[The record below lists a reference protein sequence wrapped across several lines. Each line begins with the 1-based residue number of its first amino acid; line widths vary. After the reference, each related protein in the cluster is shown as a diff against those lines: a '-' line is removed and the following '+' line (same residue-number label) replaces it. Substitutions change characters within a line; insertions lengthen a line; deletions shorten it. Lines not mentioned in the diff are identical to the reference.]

1 MHRIAS
7 EVYFSASDLVSFAE
21 CQHLSWLDRLNL
33 DEPMTKTPDDEQ
45 AKLVQAK
52 GFEHE
57 YSYLHK
63 LRATGARIVEVP
75 DDRSPLR
82 TRAVTATTAAIRDG
96 AEVIYQAAL
105 QRGNLMGHADF
116 LVRTGD
122 PDAEGRHAYE
132 VVDTKL
138 ARTAKGKF
146 VLQLCFYS
154 DLLRDITGKLPGQM
168 HVELGNGTRQT
179 FRVADYFHYY
189 QRLLRRMLGFI
200 SAFRETLPP
209 YPVPC
214 GFCTLCH
221 WRERCETKRFADDH
235 LSAVANITRQQTARL
250 ETAKITTLRA
260 LARLP
265 PGTVVPK
272 LVPQTLEKLREQAA
286 LQLEERE
293 TGCQRAVVLQHP
305 PGEIRGFALLPK
317 PDPGD
322 LFFDM
327 EGDPLEAG
335 GLEYLFGVCFLDGR
349 KPQFKCFWAHDR
361 DAERTAFIEFMDFVA
376 ARLSA
381 YPGMHI
387 YHYAPYEKSAL
398 KRLMTSHGVREA
410 DVDNLLRNHK
420 LVDLY
425 QVVRQGLRVSKPGYS
440 IKQIES
446 FYAPKREGNV
456 QKATESIVVYERWRE
471 TSDPAL
477 LESIRSYNED
487 DCRSTWQLRE
497 WLLTLRPPGLPW
509 YTGNGAGQ
517 ALSAKPARAKSEKT
531 IAHEAALA
539 DFHSRLIGN
548 PQNKSLTPDIAEL
561 IHHLLDFHRRA
572 DKPGWWALFDRQ
584 SAEFDEL
591 LEDPEVVAGMYAP
604 TPSRA
609 CDDVF
614 RYRFPAQE
622 FKAKAGDRARSIDT
636 LREVTIVELDED
648 EQTIDVKLMLKG
660 DEAPP
665 STLSLSLG
673 APISTDVIRNA
684 LFVFAEDAIRG
695 SSANKAALDF
705 LARRIPDIK
714 GVQPGTPIINGHDP
728 LAQTIQA
735 ISNLNAS
742 YLFIQGPPGSGKT
755 YTGSHV
761 IAALLQ
767 AGKRVAVSA
776 NSHKVINNLLDAVDR
791 CMTASGA
798 SYTGMKKI
806 TTEDQ
811 GVDSAFIVNVNDS
824 KIIEKNPAQLVA
836 GTAWLLARPGLQGAF
851 DYLFLDEAGQVSLAN
866 MVAMSQCAKNIVLL
880 GDQMQLGQ
888 PIQGSHPGRSGE
900 SVLDYL
906 LDGGATIAPERGI
919 FLEKTYRMHPDVC
932 RFISEAFYDS
942 RLQSDISTH
951 SQTLILDN
959 NAHPALKPTGIVYL
973 PVTHNGCS
981 QRSEE
986 EAAVVN
992 ELVRSLLTQRYRDKT
1007 GAVIRLTL
1015 NNILVVAPYN
1025 MQVNLLKRTL
1035 PAGARVGT
1043 VDKFQGQEAEVV
1055 IVSMTTSS
1063 QEYMPRF
1070 MDFLFSKNR
1079 LNVALSRARCLS
1091 IALASD
1097 DLLNIVPTNLKDFLL
1112 HNAFCQ
1118 LVSYAHG
1125 DTNAESDIIQC
1136 QDRKVSRKNR
1146 RKGSEASYS

>member
-1 MHRIAS
+1 MQKIAGQF
-7 EVYFSASDLVSFAE
+7 YFSATDVTHFAE
-21 CQHLSWLDRLNL
+21 CQHLSWLDRLNFE
-33 DEPMTKTPDDEQ
+33 EPMEKTPDDEQ
-45 AKLVQAK
+45 AKLVQTK
-52 GFEHE
+52 GYEHE
-57 YSYLHK
+57 HAYLRK
-63 LRATGARIVEVP
+63 LRISGARIVEIP
-75 DDRSPLR
+75 NDSSPEKLQ
-82 TRAVTATTAAIRDG
+82 AVAATITAIRDG

-105 QRGNLMGHADF
+105 LRGNLMGHADF

-122 PDAEGRHAYE
+122 PDAEGCYAYE

-138 ARTAKGKF
+138 ARTTKGKF
-146 VLQLCFYS
+146 ILQLCFYS

-168 HVELGNGTRQT
+168 HVELGNGTRES

-189 QRLLRRMLGFI
+189 QRLLRRTLMFT
-200 SAFRETLPP
+200 SAFRDTPPP
-209 YPVPC
+209 YPAPC
-214 GFCTLCH
+214 GFCALCH
-221 WRERCETKRFADDH
+221 WRERCEAKRSADDH
-235 LSAVANITRQQTARL
+235 LSAVANITCQQTARL
-250 ETAKITTLRA
+250 EAAGINTLHR
-260 LARLP
+260 LAQLP
-265 PGTVVPK
+265 PGTAVAK
-272 LVPQTLEKLREQAA
+272 LAPQTLEKLREQAA
-286 LQLEERE
+286 LQAEERE
-293 TGCQRAVVLQHP
+293 TGCQRAVVLQYP

-322 LFFDM
+322 LYFDM
-327 EGDPLEAG
+327 EGDPLEPG
-335 GLEYLFGVCFLDGR
+335 GLEYLFGVYFFDGG

-361 DAERTAFIEFMDFVA
+361 NAERTAFIEFMDFVA

-381 YPGMHI
+381 YPDMHI

-398 KRLMTSHGVREA
+398 KRLMTSHGVRET

-446 FYAPKREGNV
+446 FYAPKRVGDV
-456 QKATESIVVYERWRE
+456 QKATESIVAYERWRE

-477 LESIRSYNED
+477 LESIRRYNED

-497 WLLTLRPPGLPW
+497 WLLTMRPAGLPR
-509 YTGNGAGQ
+509 YTKVVADQ
-517 ALSAKPARAKSEKT
+517 AAVSKPARDKSEKT
-531 IAHEAALA
+531 IAHEAALT

-548 PQNKSLTPDIAEL
+548 PQNKSLLPDIAEL
-561 IHHLLDFHRRA
+561 IHYLLDFHRRA

-584 SAEFDEL
+584 EADFDEL
-591 LEDPEVVAGMYAP
+591 LDDPEVVAGLH
-604 TPSRA
+604 TPNPSHA
-609 CDDVF
+609 HEDAF
-614 RYRFPAQE
+614 RYQFPPQE

-636 LREVTIVELDED
+636 LREVTILVLDEG
-648 EQTIDVKLMLKG
+648 ERTIDIKLRLKG
-660 DEAPP
+660 GEAPP

-673 APISTDVIRNA
+673 APISTDVIRDA
-684 LFVFAEDAIRG
+684 LFVFAEGAIRG
-695 SSANKAALDF
+695 SSTHKAAMDF
-705 LARRIPDIK
+705 LARRIPDIH
-714 GVQPGTPIINGHDP
+714 GVQPGAPIIGGARDP

-767 AGKRVAVSA
+767 ADKRVAVSA

-791 CMTASGA
+791 CMKATGA
-798 SYTGMKKI
+798 TYAGMKKI
-806 TTEDQ
+806 TTADQ
-811 GVDSAFIVNVNDS
+811 GVDSEFIVNITDS
-824 KIIEKNPAQLVA
+824 KVIEKNPAQLVA
-836 GTAWLLARPGLQGAF
+836 GTAWLLARPGLRGVF

-888 PIQGSHPGRSGE
+888 PIQGNHPGRSGE
-900 SVLDYL
+900 SGLEYL
-906 LDGGATIAPERGI
+906 LDGAATIAPERGI

-932 RFISEAFYDS
+932 RFISDAFYDS

-951 SQTLILDN
+951 GQALILDN
-959 NAHPALKPTGIVYL
+959 AAHPALKPTGIAYL
-973 PVTHNGCS
+973 PMTHDGCS

-992 ELVRSLLTQRYRDKT
+992 ELFRNLLTQRYRDKT
-1007 GAVIRLTL
+1007 GVVNRLTM
-1015 NNILVVAPYN
+1015 NDILVVAPYN

-1079 LNVALSRARCLS
+1079 LNVSISRARCLS
-1091 IALASD
+1091 LVAANTYLIETTCETVNHISMVNTLCSMVAQAQQTLFTG
-1097 DLLNIVPTNLKDFLL
+1097 NITV
-1112 HNAFCQ
+1112 
-1118 LVSYAHG
+1118 
-1125 DTNAESDIIQC
+1125 
-1136 QDRKVSRKNR
+1136 
-1146 RKGSEASYS
+1146 